1 MIYIINNVIYIIL
14 YSNAIYI
21 YIYIIIII
29 NQKNIK
35 NNNYMEC

>member
-21 YIYIIIII
+21 YIYYYYY
-29 NQKNIK
+29 KSEK
-35 NNNYMEC
+35 YKE

>member
-21 YIYIIIII
+21 YIYYY
-29 NQKNIK
+29 
-35 NNNYMEC
+35 NYKSEKYKE